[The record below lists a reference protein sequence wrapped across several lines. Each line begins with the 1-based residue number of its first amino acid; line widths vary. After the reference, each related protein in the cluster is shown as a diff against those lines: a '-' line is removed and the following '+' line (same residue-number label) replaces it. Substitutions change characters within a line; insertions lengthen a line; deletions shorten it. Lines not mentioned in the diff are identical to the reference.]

1 MTCGGRKERKQE
13 RNEAGRANGTVAVA
27 AGGDSSIGPGY
38 RLALSGCS
46 HSLARRLATSCKR
59 LAKQKASDGET
70 IKSLLTQQI
79 IPPLRRA
86 VDSTANKQ

>member
-38 RLALSGCS
+38 RLALSGGAPILLPVVWP
-46 HSLARRLATSCKR
+46 LA
-59 LAKQKASDGET
+59 ASDWPNKRRVTERQS
-70 IKSLLTQQI
+70 SLY
-79 IPPLRRA
+79 
-86 VDSTANKQ
+86 